1 VSVGGG
7 YWCARVHNARASQH
21 CRLSHWIECHST
33 SCAGRA
39 APCQDWVE
47 GIYTH
52 LQSQAGC
59 APVPLSR
66 LGIVVKKP
74 AGVGKQQKLLPL
86 LMADARFHW
95 YEAPDESQKR
105 QVVVLAVAVKTEEG
119 FLPEVLETVF
129 ALMLFCGRELMTLVR
144 RHRAASFLWT

>member
-1 VSVGGG
+1 M
-7 YWCARVHNARASQH
+7 
-21 CRLSHWIECHST
+21 
-33 SCAGRA
+33 
-39 APCQDWVE
+39 
-47 GIYTH
+47 
-52 LQSQAGC
+52 QSQAGC